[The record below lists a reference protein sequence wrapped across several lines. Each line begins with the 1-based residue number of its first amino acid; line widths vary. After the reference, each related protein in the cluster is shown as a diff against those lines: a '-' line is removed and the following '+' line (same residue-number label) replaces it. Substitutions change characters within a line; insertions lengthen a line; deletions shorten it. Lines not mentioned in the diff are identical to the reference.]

1 MNMSIDVMRN
11 SYAQQFD
18 EIKGII
24 AQTTEQ
30 IFGKPSQFTSQMD
43 PGTDMLGMLEKESFP
58 LVFIHFL
65 SGTNGNQAKNVIT
78 LPAALVMNLY
88 SWMLGEE
95 PSGDKIT
102 DEHLDALKEAT
113 DQILGQIKISV
124 SDTSGTYLVDQL
136 NVFGV
141 ENFAEVAQHLQ
152 DEPGFCARITIT
164 MGDSPFTAAH
174 YVWPAQEAPRNKGVS
189 SVSNFDESDDI
200 MDTSSIDVRPAEF
213 EPMTDEGETG
223 GSPRN
228 VNMLLDVEL
237 EITVELGKK
246 NMLISEI
253 LKIGKGSIIE
263 LQKSAGEPLDI
274 LVNGRKLAEG
284 EVVVVDDHFG
294 IRITQLASPR
304 DRLKSLG

>member
-1 MNMSIDVMRN
+1 
-11 SYAQQFD
+11 
-18 EIKGII
+18 
-24 AQTTEQ
+24 
-30 IFGKPSQFTSQMD
+30 
-43 PGTDMLGMLEKESFP
+43 
-58 LVFIHFL
+58 
-65 SGTNGNQAKNVIT
+65 
-78 LPAALVMNLY
+78 
-88 SWMLGEE
+88 
-95 PSGDKIT
+95 
-102 DEHLDALKEAT
+102 
-113 DQILGQIKISV
+113 
-124 SDTSGTYLVDQL
+124 
-136 NVFGV
+136 
-141 ENFAEVAQHLQ
+141 
-152 DEPGFCARITIT
+152 
-164 MGDSPFTAAH
+164 
-174 YVWPAQEAPRNKGVS
+174 
-189 SVSNFDESDDI
+189 
-200 MDTSSIDVRPAEF
+200 
-213 EPMTDEGETG
+213 MTDEGETG